1 MTPDSAALLDRADAG
16 SAAWWADVARA
27 GTPLLGAAAGGE
39 VELTFVWRGDAACA
53 AVYLDVYSHTP
64 HPTRGPTGLR
74 RRPGT
79 DVWMWRT
86 RLPIDW
92 RGSYVFVPAGPDETS
107 APDAGR
113 GALRAWW
120 IRLLG
125 TRASADPFNRG
136 PAYRGGGGTPLSPLL
151 LPRAPVHP
159 AWRAPLPETVATT
172 PYRWR
177 SSLLD
182 DGYDVWLLR
191 AGAAPPDA
199 PLVVLLDGRC
209 WAEALPIA
217 GALGRCTSDGQLP
230 PAVYV
235 LIDAGPPAR
244 RGRDLP
250 CSAPFWDAV
259 VTELLPQLRALAP
272 FTLEPVRTIVAGQ
285 SYGGLAA
292 VYAALAHPE
301 RFGRALAQSG
311 SFWWPDPAQTQ
322 GAGWL
327 GEQVAQGLG
336 GRRPLDFDL
345 EVGIYETDMT
355 GVTRDMARALARAGH
370 RVRHRRYRGGHD
382 PLCWRDGLLR
392 GLSRLCATID
402 YQENA

>member
-1 MTPDSAALLDRADAG
+1 MTPGSTALLDRLDAG
-16 SAAWWADVARA
+16 SAAWWADVAWA
-27 GTPLLGAAAGGE
+27 GTPLMGEGTAGL
-39 VELTFVWRGDAACA
+39 VELTFLWRGDAACA

-64 HPTRGPTGLR
+64 HPARGPTALER
-74 RRPGT
+74 LPGT

-86 RLPIDW
+86 RLPADW
-92 RGSYVFVPAGPDETS
+92 RGSYVFVPTGPDDTS
-107 APDAGR
+107 APDAGP

-125 TRASADPFNRG
+125 TRASADPFNHGR
-136 PAYRGGGGTPLSPLL
+136 AYRGAGGTPLSPLL

-159 AWRAPLPETVATT
+159 AWRAGLPGAVETT

-177 SSLLD
+177 SGLLD
-182 DGYDVWLLR
+182 DQYDVWLLR
-191 AGAAPPDA
+191 AGAVTPDA

-209 WAEALPIA
+209 WAEELPIA
-217 GALGRCTSDGQLP
+217 GALGRCTADGLLP

-250 CSAPFWDAV
+250 CSAPFWQAV
-259 VTELLPQLRALAP
+259 VAELLPRVRALQP
-272 FTLEPVRTIVAGQ
+272 FTLEPARTIVAGQ

-292 VYAALAHPE
+292 VYAALAHPQ

-311 SFWWPDPAQTQ
+311 SFWWPDPARTQ

-336 GRRPLDFDL
+336 SGHILDFDL
-345 EVGIYETDMT
+345 EVGIHETDMT
-355 GVTRDMARALARAGH
+355 GVNRDMARALARAGH
-370 RVRHRRYRGGHD
+370 RVRYRRYRGGHD

-392 GLSRLCATID
+392 GLLRLCATID